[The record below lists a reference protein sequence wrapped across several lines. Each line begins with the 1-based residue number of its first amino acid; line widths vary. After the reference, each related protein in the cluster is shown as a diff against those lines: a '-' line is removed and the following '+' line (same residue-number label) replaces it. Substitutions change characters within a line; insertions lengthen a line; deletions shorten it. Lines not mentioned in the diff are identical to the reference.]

1 MNAFFLFQ
9 TGRMLIVLVC
19 LLAVGNLLAYRRI
32 TANPARKWQKWMV
45 WIGLAG
51 ATVAL
56 LAIIALHYWRIPR
69 GLSAQYYANS
79 TWTED
84 RAIELDRYFE
94 ADGVGKRVDRFIDF
108 NPNDF
113 NDRYPFS
120 GKPFTVKWEG
130 WLHVPAD
137 GMRVSVHSNFDSWL
151 SIDGALRER
160 RVNSPNA
167 LDIGAPEARPYLGK
181 KGWSFDEQA
190 EDGGTTFAWAANDD
204 VEVILG
210 VDEVAEYELSFRC
223 LPFAFPGSQ
232 PQQVRVAIE
241 KKEIGAIS
249 LSEGWQTYT
258 MPISA
263 ALIEQVKTGSLRI
276 VFTFSS
282 VAKPADVIVG
292 SNDARELAAAFDK
305 IELRRRT
312 PVLSSHPLL
321 PNTAL
326 APGIHAICLE
336 AKSLFANPC
345 IQLRAEFSAE
355 GAVRPL
361 PEDLLFPVHLSREAL
376 ASDLPK
382 DRMRL
387 NALEIFEILTILLL
401 AGALGSAA
409 IPFVRQP
416 RTWISRDALVVGG
429 ICLCAFVIRLL
440 FIVEMKR
447 IDSNFY
453 ILPDGT
459 DHQNY
464 WFFARGF
471 LRGYWP
477 SLTREPFFQ
486 APMISFYFIA
496 CSLLFGESMT
506 GIRVATACLATLS
519 VGFTFL
525 LARRVFGRAEAYL
538 AAILCACNGA
548 LIFYDTSLLLE
559 PLLIFLSLLALWLML
574 QYQETLS
581 RSTTFMLGIVI
592 GLIFLTRSTFALFL
606 PFFMVWMLS
615 WHTGTLKKAAGHFAV
630 MCLLAF
636 FVILPVS
643 IRNYYSRPSH
653 PLVLLNT
660 NGGVTFWIGNN
671 ASSSGMYAW
680 SAQLQVETQKRMRA
694 LGTSYV
700 DEVIR
705 FVKEQPMAYLRLEMK
720 KFKLFWRGY
729 EIGNNIPY
737 YIFRY
742 TSRLLRLPWIN
753 FLLIAPLGIIGMCLT
768 FRQWKEAFLLYGYVF
783 AQMMAT
789 LLFFALA
796 RYRLP
801 VVHVLTMFAAVAVWR
816 GMESLRRKQWG
827 TAAVMVLAF
836 VVLYVALNY
845 PDAARFYKINMGSP
859 MPLSRLLRYW
869 DLFYTW

>member
-9 TGRMLIVLVC
+9 TGRRLIVLVC

-32 TANPARKWQKWMV
+32 TANPARKWV
-45 WIGLAG
+45 AWIGLAG

-56 LAIIALHYWRIPR
+56 FAIIALHYWRIPR

-84 RAIELDRYFE
+84 RAIELGRYFE

-137 GMRVSVHSNFDSWL
+137 GMRISVHSSFDSWL

-181 KGWSFDEQA
+181 KGWSFDERTG
-190 EDGGTTFAWAANDD
+190 DGATTFAWAANDD

-210 VDEVAEYELSFRC
+210 IDEVAEYELSFRC
-223 LPFAFPGSQ
+223 LPFAFQGSQ
-232 PQQVRVAIE
+232 PQQVRVAIN

-305 IELRRRT
+305 IELRRVS
-312 PVLSSHPLL
+312 PASSSSAPA
-321 PNTAL
+321 PNDAL
-326 APGIHAICLE
+326 APGIHAIRLE
-336 AKSLFANPC
+336 AKSLTANPFM
-345 IQLRAEFSAE
+345 QLRFEAVE
-355 GAVRPL
+355 GVAAQVI
-361 PEDLLFPVHLSREAL
+361 PEDALFPATLSRESL
-376 ASDLPK
+376 ADDLPK
-382 DRMRL
+382 DRL
-387 NALEIFEILTILLL
+387 FLSGLVIFEVLTLLLL
-401 AGALGSAA
+401 AGLFGHAA
-409 IPFVRQP
+409 VPYLRRP
-416 RTWISRDALVVGG
+416 RAWLSRDALIIGG
-429 ICLCAFVIRLL
+429 VCVLAFSIRLL
-440 FIVEMKR
+440 FIFEMRR
-447 IDSNFY
+447 IDPNFY
-453 ILPDGT
+453 VLPDGT
-459 DHQNY
+459 DHQTY

-477 SLTREPFFQ
+477 SLTHEPFFQ
-486 APMISFYFIA
+486 APLISFYFIA
-496 CSLLFGESMT
+496 CSLLLGENMM
-506 GIRVATACLATLS
+506 GIRIVTACLATMS
-519 VGFTFL
+519 VGFAFFI
-525 LARRVFGRAEAYL
+525 ARRVFGRAEAFL
-538 AAILCACNGA
+538 TAILCACNGV
-548 LIFYDTSLLLE
+548 LIFYDTSFLLE
-559 PLLIFLSLLALWLML
+559 PLFIFFNLFALWLML
-574 QYQETLS
+574 QYQERLA
-581 RSTTFMLGIVI
+581 RSTTITLGIVI
-592 GLIFLTRSTFALFL
+592 GFILLTRSTIVLVMPFLF
-606 PFFMVWMLS
+606 VWMLL
-615 WHTGTLKKAAGHFAV
+615 WQAGTLKKIAGHFLMV
-630 MCLLAF
+630 CLLALL
-636 FVILPVS
+636 VILPVS
-643 IRNYYSRPSH
+643 IRNYYSTPTH
-653 PLVLLNT
+653 PKVLLNT
-660 NGGVTFWIGNN
+660 NGGITFWIGNN
-671 ASSSGMYAW
+671 TSSNASYGWSSV
-680 SAQLQVETQKRMRA
+680 LQAETQKRMKA
-694 LGTSYV
+694 LGASYV
-700 DEVIR
+700 DEVAR
-705 FVKEQPMAYLRLEMK
+705 FIQEQPMAYLRLEMK

-729 EIGNNIPY
+729 EIANNIPY
-737 YIFRY
+737 YIFRSL
-742 TSRLLRLPWIN
+742 SRILGLPWIN
-753 FLLIAPLGIIGMCLT
+753 FLLIAPLGLIGMCLSW
-768 FRQWKEAFLLYGYVF
+768 RRWKEVFLLYGYVF
-783 AQMMAT
+783 VQLLTT

-801 VVHVLTMFAAVAVWR
+801 VVHVLTIFAAVAFWR
-816 GMESLRRKQWG
+816 GIESIRRKQWG

-869 DLFYTW
+869 YLFYTW